1 MKRIVQVLFW
11 SVISAAFIGPGTVTT
26 AASAGAHYGLDLLWA
41 LAFSTLACLV
51 LQEASAR
58 LTVVSGRDL
67 GEAIRE
73 RFSRG
78 VFGTAVPVFALV
90 AVVLGCAAY
99 EAGNLPGGVAGAVL
113 ATGLPR
119 TVLTLGAGGVAFT
132 LLWLGTTRTV
142 PRVLGGVV
150 AFMGVAF
157 LHTAMRLGPEPTE
170 LVRGTLLPHLP
181 PGSPL
186 LVMGLIGT
194 TVVPYNL
201 FLGSGIARGQKLGEL
216 RFGLTVAIVLGGVI
230 SMGVLVV
237 GTAVDPP
244 LAFDALGQ
252 ALRSRVGGWA
262 EPLFSFGLLAAGLSS
277 AITAPLAAAV
287 TARSLRSRSGSEEGR
302 AARPERSW
310 SYRGVWLF
318 VLLTGMA
325 FGLAEVQPIPAI
337 ILAQVLNGVLLPFVA
352 VFLLLLVNDVHLMGR
367 DGLNGWVS
375 NVAMSLVVAVTVLLG
390 MLNVSRAVA
399 SGAWSSG
406 CWATPSAGPCSR
418 DDAPG
423 DRRFDQPAPR
433 QSSAHG
439 VGCV

>member
-1 MKRIVQVLFW
+1 MKRLAQVLFW

-26 AASAGAHYGLDLLWA
+26 AASAGARHGLDLLWA
-41 LAFSTLACLV
+41 LVFSTLACLV

-78 VFGTAVPVFALV
+78 AFGVVVPVFVLA
-90 AVVLGCAAY
+90 AIVVGCAAY
-99 EAGNLPGGVAGAVL
+99 EAGNLLGGVAGAVL
-113 ATGLPR
+113 ATGLSK
-119 TVLTLGAGGVAFT
+119 TALTLAAGLVAFT
-132 LLWLGTTRTV
+132 LLWLGTTHTV

-157 LHTAMRLGPEPTE
+157 LLTAMRLGPEPSA
-170 LVRGTLLPHLP
+170 LVRGSLLPRLP

-216 RFGLTVAIVLGGVI
+216 RFGLCVAVVLGGAI

-244 LAFDALGQ
+244 LAFAALGQ
-252 ALRSRVGGWA
+252 ALRARLGEWA
-262 EPLFSFGLLAAGLSS
+262 ESLFAYGLLAAGLSS
-277 AITAPLAAAV
+277 AITAPLAAGVA
-287 TARSLRSRSGSEEGR
+287 ARSLLPRTPG
-302 AARPERSW
+302 RPESPWR
-310 SYRGVWLF
+310 YRGTWLF
-318 VLLTGMA
+318 VLLTGVG
-325 FGLAEVQPIPAI
+325 FGLAEVQPVPAI

-352 VFLLLLVNDVHLMGR
+352 AFLLLLVNDVRLMGEE
-367 DGLNGWVS
+367 GLNGPAS
-375 NVAMSLVVAVTVLLG
+375 NLAMSLVVVVTVLLG
-390 MLNVSRAVA
+390 ALNVSRAVA
-399 SGAWSSG
+399 SAGGLGPPTESRLLLSAAGLVLALAWPMG
-406 CWATPSAGPCSR
+406 RAVRA
-418 DDAPG
+418 
-423 DRRFDQPAPR
+423 RR
-433 QSSAHG
+433 HG
-439 VGCV
+439 TG

>member
-1 MKRIVQVLFW
+1 MKRIAQVLFW

-26 AASAGAHYGLDLLWA
+26 AASAGAHHGFDLLWA

-78 VFGTAVPVFALV
+78 ALGAAVPVFALV

-99 EAGNLPGGVAGAVL
+99 EAGNLLGGVAGAVL

-119 TVLTLGAGGVAFT
+119 MVLTLGAGGVAFT

-157 LHTAMRLGPEPTE
+157 LLTAIGLDPEPVP

-216 RFGLTVAIVLGGVI
+216 RFEPWARPC
-230 SMGVLVV
+230 
-237 GTAVDPP
+237 GTASGDGRSPWSRTGSWPRGCRPRSP
-244 LAFDALGQ
+244 LP
-252 ALRSRVGGWA
+252 W
-262 EPLFSFGLLAAGLSS
+262 
-277 AITAPLAAAV
+277 
-287 TARSLRSRSGSEEGR
+287 
-302 AARPERSW
+302 
-310 SYRGVWLF
+310 
-318 VLLTGMA
+318 
-325 FGLAEVQPIPAI
+325 
-337 ILAQVLNGVLLPFVA
+337 
-352 VFLLLLVNDVHLMGR
+352 
-367 DGLNGWVS
+367 
-375 NVAMSLVVAVTVLLG
+375 
-390 MLNVSRAVA
+390 
-399 SGAWSSG
+399 
-406 CWATPSAGPCSR
+406 
-418 DDAPG
+418 
-423 DRRFDQPAPR
+423 PR
-433 QSSAHG
+433 Q
-439 VGCV
+439 

>member
-1 MKRIVQVLFW
+1 VRRIVQVLFW

-26 AASAGAHYGLDLLWA
+26 AASAGAHHRFDLLWA
-41 LAFSTLACLV
+41 LAFSTVACLV

-78 VFGTAVPVFALV
+78 ALGTAVPVFVLV

-99 EAGNLPGGVAGAVL
+99 EAGNLLGGVAGAVL
-113 ATGLPR
+113 ATDLPR
-119 TVLTLGAGGVAFT
+119 TALTLGGGGVAFT

-157 LHTAMRLGPEPTE
+157 LLTAVRLGPEPGP
-170 LVRGTLLPHLP
+170 LVRGILLPHLP

-216 RFGLTVAIVLGGVI
+216 RFGLAVAIVLGGLI
-230 SMGVLVV
+230 SMAVLVV

-252 ALRSRVGGWA
+252 ALRSRLGGWA
-262 EPLFSFGLLAAGLSS
+262 ESLFAYGLLAAGLSS

-287 TARSLRSRSGSEEGR
+287 TARSLRSRPVEEDGQGT
-302 AARPERSW
+302 RPERFW

-318 VLLTGMA
+318 VLLTGMG

-352 VFLLLLVNDVHLMGR
+352 VFLLLLVNDLRLMGR
-367 DGLNGWVS
+367 DGLNGPVS
-375 NVAMSLVVAVTVLLG
+375 NTAMILVVGVTVLLG
-390 MLNVSRAVA
+390 LLNVSKGIASAIGLSPPAEGPLLVAAGLLVTGLVWPVGRALV
-399 SGAWSSG
+399 SRRR
-406 CWATPSAGPCSR
+406 AG
-418 DDAPG
+418 
-423 DRRFDQPAPR
+423 
-433 QSSAHG
+433 
-439 VGCV
+439 